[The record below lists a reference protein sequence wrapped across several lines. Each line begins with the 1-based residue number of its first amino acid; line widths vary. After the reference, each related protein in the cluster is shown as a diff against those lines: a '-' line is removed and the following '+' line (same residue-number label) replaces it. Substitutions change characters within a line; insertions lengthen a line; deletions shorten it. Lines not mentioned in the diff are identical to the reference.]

1 MAKKL
6 VLDVNESQS
15 SEKDKGQTSGKGQS
29 SGKEQEPYVV
39 TLEPGQS
46 SAECNVGSSQFPSQ
60 FVNEFYSSYDPYEEF
75 QDPNFDPFA
84 DLEIIL
90 PTVNNKEGNTS
101 QNVEV
106 ENETDVQHE
115 IEEVESKNK
124 PGDDTDEDNDD
135 SPNSDYLVDED
146 NNVDEVDV
154 ENSRGNFTIQ
164 EVALVL
170 EFQSLTRGNFQ
181 AKGWI

>member
-1 MAKKL
+1 MVLMIVIRTRCIVKTHSTLFSIKL
-6 VLDVNESQS
+6 NHVSVHGIDYMLEDLGHDGHRVMFYQFLKPCCDLDNGLIPLANDEDVMLLAMT
-15 SEKDKGQTSGKGQS
+15 KTSGKGQS

-46 SAECNVGSSQFPSQ
+46 SAECNVGSSQFP
-60 FVNEFYSSYDPYEEF
+60 
-75 QDPNFDPFA
+75 
-84 DLEIIL
+84 
-90 PTVNNKEGNTS
+90 K
-101 QNVEV
+101 
-106 ENETDVQHE
+106 
-115 IEEVESKNK
+115 VESKNK

-181 AKGWI
+181 AKEI